1 MKEMVRMARNTKQ
14 VLAFVFSITSI
25 SVLSSC
31 GKPEAAPPPQTVSVV
46 KMSSQAVTLTDDL
59 SARVTAYY
67 TAEIRPQVSGIILKR
82 LFVQG
87 SDVRQGQ
94 VLFQIDPA
102 SFIATAKSS
111 AAALQRAIATQKQ
124 AAYDAERQKH
134 LFEANAT
141 SRQSYES
148 AVTTLDQ
155 AKADVAQARATLQL
169 NELNVA
175 YTKVTSPISGR
186 IDETSVTEGALVTAS
201 QSDALAT
208 VQQIDQVYVDVRQP
222 SSQLAALKSAQASGK
237 MRDDAIQII
246 ASDGHVVS
254 SKGHVLFS
262 GISVDETTGEVIV
275 RILVPN
281 ADHALLP
288 GMFVR
293 ARLPRAYLKNGLS
306 VPQQAVQHDST
317 GNTSVMVVDKKGSV
331 AVRPVVVSDVI
342 NGRYLVDKGLSAGDV
357 VIVEGMD
364 RVQPGMPVK
373 TAPWQHG

>member
-1 MKEMVRMARNTKQ
+1 
-14 VLAFVFSITSI
+14 
-25 SVLSSC
+25 
-31 GKPEAAPPPQTVSVV
+31 
-46 KMSSQAVTLTDDL
+46 MSTQPVTLTDDL
-59 SARVTAYY
+59 PARVTAYY
-67 TAEIRPQVSGIILKR
+67 TAEIRPQVSGIIKKR

-94 VLFQIDPA
+94 VLFLIDPA
-102 SFIATAKSS
+102 TFVATANSS

-134 LFEANAT
+134 LFDANAT

-148 AVTTLDQ
+148 AVTTLAQ

-169 NELNVA
+169 NQLNVA
-175 YTKVTSPISGR
+175 YTKVTAPISGR
-186 IDETSVTEGALVTAS
+186 IDETTVTEGALVTAS
-201 QSDALAT
+201 QTDALAT

-222 SSQLAALKSAQASGK
+222 SSQLAAIKQVQASGK
-237 MRDDAIQII
+237 VMAENIPIM
-246 ASDGHVVS
+246 ASDGHIVS

-275 RILVPN
+275 RIQVPN
-281 ADHALLP
+281 ADHTLLP

-293 ARLPRAYLKNGLS
+293 ARLPRAFVPKGLM

-317 GNTSVMVVDKKGSV
+317 GNTTVMVVDKNGSV
-331 AVRPVVVSDVI
+331 AVRPVVVGDVI
-342 NGRYLVDKGLSAGDV
+342 DGRYMVDKGLTAGDL

-373 TAPWQHG
+373 PAPWKHG

>member
-1 MKEMVRMARNTKQ
+1 MKKTVHMARNTKQ
-14 VLAFVFSITSI
+14 VLAFVLSITSI
-25 SVLSSC
+25 SILLSC
-31 GKPEAAPPPQTVSVV
+31 GKPEATQQPQIVSVV
-46 KMSSQAVTLTDDL
+46 KMSSQSVTLTDDL
-59 SARVTAYY
+59 PARVTAYY

-102 SFIATAKSS
+102 SFIATAKAS

-124 AAYDAERQKH
+124 DETNAVRQKR

-141 SRQSYES
+141 SRQDYED
-148 AVTTLDQ
+148 AITTLDQ

-201 QSDALAT
+201 QTDALAT
-208 VQQIDQVYVDVRQP
+208 VHQIDQVYVDVRQP
-222 SSQLAALKSAQASGK
+222 SSQLAALKDAQASGK
-237 MRDDAIQII
+237 LTAANIQII
-246 ASDGHVVS
+246 ASDSHVIN
-254 SKGHVLFS
+254 SKGLVLFS
-262 GISVDETTGEVIV
+262 GITVDETTGEVIV

-293 ARLPRAYLKNGLS
+293 ARLPRAYIKNGLS

-342 NGRYLVDKGLSAGDV
+342 NGRYLVDKGLSAGDI

-373 TAPWQHG
+373 TAPWPHG